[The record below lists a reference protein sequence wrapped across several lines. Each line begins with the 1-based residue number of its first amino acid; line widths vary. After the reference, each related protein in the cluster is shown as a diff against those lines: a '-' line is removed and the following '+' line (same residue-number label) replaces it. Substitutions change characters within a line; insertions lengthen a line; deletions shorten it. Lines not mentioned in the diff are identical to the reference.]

1 MFFGKA
7 LSFDSSE
14 VKILRNL
21 RAWVAKSFKEY
32 RMLPSQFITE
42 LSELNQ
48 IQQDDKHFDF
58 DLQFKVIQMVKLD
71 NYTSE
76 IRVMD
81 SSH

>member
-21 RAWVAKSFKEY
+21 SAWVAKSFKEY

-58 DLQFKVIQMVKLD
+58 DL
-71 NYTSE
+71 
-76 IRVMD
+76 
-81 SSH
+81 